1 MSAKL
6 PTILDNRNDN
16 TVLNALKRLLPE
28 SKNLDVATGYFEIGS
43 LLALDSFWNSLEK
56 IRIVM
61 GDETTKRTKRELEDA
76 VKSMSDESIERE
88 KEKDDS
94 LRGLSA
100 IRESLLSG
108 HIGTKVYTKAKFH
121 AKAMLMQLKPPHLS
135 NYGIVGSSN
144 FTEPG
149 LCKNIELNLLSTE
162 QHQLDALQKWYQEC
176 WNESEEIRDVV
187 LRVIEPHLK
196 EYLPFEVYAKALYEF
211 FIGKEMPATSWE
223 ENESKVYPQLD
234 DLNKAGYKQA
244 LKIAEEWG
252 GALICDGVGFGKTYI
267 GLMLIERFLHER
279 KRVALIVPKSTRESV
294 WEKRLK
300 EYLNFQPM
308 GRGYTKQLL
317 ILNHTD
323 LHRNSPDILA
333 DLDSIQ
339 KEADVILVDEGH
351 HFRTPSAQRSQKLYE
366 LIEWNKRNKPVFFLT
381 ATPINNS
388 LYDILHLIEY
398 FSRRKSDYFQ
408 KLGIP
413 NLRSDFIKKEKAVE
427 AKMGLTTDD
436 NDGEEA
442 LFPDFD
448 IQEAEKIL
456 RQDKIFQALVIQ
468 RSRDYARKY
477 FAEAG
482 GGKFYFPTREDP
494 YVAEYKL
501 AKIYGDLFTRVKA
514 SFNKENPFLEL
525 SLYNTENKKKE
536 KEKIDKGITNREKQ
550 VIMLIRATML
560 KRMESSYKAFESSC
574 EDLLRSNA
582 RFLRHYAPGDWEDW
596 KKKNETFWD
605 VIEKHWKERFQDV
618 EDIEEVEE
626 DDILPPPKEELDP
639 QIFKLDEIAADV
651 KKDLNELVSFLTFIH
666 KNLDETKDDKL
677 GALIVLLKEKPLDNG
692 KVLIFTQYRDTA
704 RYLFREL
711 KKRLPSRSIE
721 EIDSTSKKDREEIIK
736 RFAPYY
742 NCKAEE
748 RAEYLAKPIDVL
760 ISTDVLSE
768 GLNLQDASLLIN
780 YDLHWNPVRLMQ
792 RIGRVDRR
800 LDADIE
806 KAMGRDRDVVKFW
819 NFLPPDELDEL
830 LKLYQKVSRKVLRI
844 SKTLGIEGGK
854 LLRPEE
860 ELEPLRI
867 FNAQYDGIR
876 TVEEN
881 MHLALTEMLK
891 SHPELSEIL
900 PAFPKRL
907 FSGRKHRDQHP
918 LGVFAA
924 YRFPSRTSTDEQ
936 GNTKTVPGI
945 CRWYFCE
952 LATKT
957 VLEDLGAVNAA
968 VQAMPETPRVVV
980 NPMEELRKS
989 LALIEQQC
997 VRKELKNMN
1006 ALIGEKATLV
1016 CWMEVS

>member
-16 TVLNALKRLLPE
+16 TVLNALKKLLPE
-28 SKNLDVATGYFEIGS
+28 SKSLDVATGYFEIGS
-43 LLALDSFWNSLEK
+43 LLALDSFWNNLEK

-76 VKSMSDESIERE
+76 VKTMSDESIERE

-100 IRESLLSG
+100 IRQSLLSG

-121 AKAMLMQLKPPHLS
+121 AKAMLMQLKQPHLS

-162 QHQLDALQKWYQEC
+162 QHQLDALQKWYEEC
-176 WNESEEIRDVV
+176 WKESEEIRNVV

-211 FIGKEMPATSWE
+211 FLGKEMPTTSWE
-223 ENESKVYPQLD
+223 ENESKIYPQLD

-279 KRVALIVPKSTRESV
+279 KRVVLIVPKSTRESV
-294 WEKRLK
+294 WEKRLT
-300 EYLNFQPM
+300 EYLNYNVDEAYGAQIE
-308 GRGYTKQLL
+308 

-323 LHRNSPDILA
+323 LHREKLEKRIER
-333 DLDSIQ
+333 IR
-339 KEADVILVDEGH
+339 ERADVILVDEGH
-351 HFRTPSAQRSQKLYE
+351 HFRTPNAQRSRKLYE
-366 LIEWNKRNKPVFFLT
+366 LVEWNHRKKPIFFLT

-388 LYDILHLIEY
+388 LYDLLHLIEY
-398 FSRRKSDYFQ
+398 FSREKSDYFQ

-427 AKMGLTTDD
+427 AKMELTTDEG
-436 NDGEEA
+436 DGEEA

-456 RQDKIFQALVIQ
+456 REDKIFQALVIQ
-468 RSRDYARKY
+468 RSREYARKY
-477 FAEAG
+477 FEKTGA
-482 GGKFYFPTREDP
+482 GKFYFPTREDP
-494 YVAEYKL
+494 RVAEYTL

-525 SLYNTENKKKE
+525 SLYNTESKKKE
-536 KEKIDKGITNREKQ
+536 EDKIDKGIKNREKQ

-582 RFLRHYAPGDWEDW
+582 RFLRHYAPDDWEEW
-596 KKKNETFWD
+596 KKNNGAFWEI
-605 VIEKHWKERFQDV
+605 IEKHWKERYQDV
-618 EDIEEVEE
+618 DDIEEIEE
-626 DDILPPPKEELDP
+626 DDILPAPKEELDP
-639 QIFKLDEIAADV
+639 QIFKLDEIVIDV

-677 GALIVLLKEKPLDNG
+677 SALVHLLNEKPLDSG

-711 KKRLPSRSIE
+711 KKRLPSRFIE
-721 EIDSTSKKDREEIIK
+721 EIDSTSKKDREEVIK

-748 RAEYLAKPIDVL
+748 RADYLAKPIDVL
-760 ISTDVLSE
+760 VSTDVLSE

-806 KAMGRDRDVVKFW
+806 KAMGRERNVVKFW

-860 ELEPLRI
+860 ELEPLRV

-900 PAFPKRL
+900 PALPKRL
-907 FSGRKHRDQHP
+907 FSGKKHRDQQP
-918 LGVFAA
+918 RGVFAA
-924 YRFPSRTSTDEQ
+924 YRFPSRMSTDEQ
-936 GNTKTVPGI
+936 GNTKNIPGI
-945 CRWYFCE
+945 CRWYFHE
-952 LATKT
+952 FGTET
-957 VLEDLGAVNAA
+957 VLEDLGAINASIQS
-968 VQAMPETPRVVV
+968 VPETPRIVV
-980 NPMEELRKS
+980 NLIGELRKS

-997 VRKELKNMN
+997 VRKELKNMD
-1006 ALIGEKATLV
+1006 ALIREKATLV

>member
-28 SKNLDVATGYFEIGS
+28 SKSLDVATGYFEIGS
-43 LLALDSFWNSLEK
+43 LLALDSFWNNLER
-56 IRIVM
+56 IRVVM
-61 GDETTKRTKRELEDA
+61 GDETSKRTKKELEDA
-76 VKSMSDESIERE
+76 VKTMSDESIERE

-94 LRGLSA
+94 LQGLSA
-100 IRESLLSG
+100 IRQSLLSG

-162 QHQLDALQKWYQEC
+162 QHQLDALQKWYEEC
-176 WNESEEIRDVV
+176 WKESEEIRDVV

-211 FIGKEMPATSWE
+211 FLGKEMPTTSWE
-223 ENESKVYPQLD
+223 ENESKIYPQLD

-279 KRVALIVPKSTRESV
+279 KRIVLIVPKSTRESV
-294 WEKRLK
+294 WEKRLT
-300 EYLNFQPM
+300 EYLNYNADEAYGAQIE
-308 GRGYTKQLL
+308 

-323 LHRNSPDILA
+323 LHREKLEKRIER
-333 DLDSIQ
+333 IR
-339 KEADVILVDEGH
+339 ERADVILVDEGH
-351 HFRTPSAQRSQKLYE
+351 HFRTPNAQRSRKLYE
-366 LIEWNKRNKPVFFLT
+366 LVEWNQRKKPIFFLT

-388 LYDILHLIEY
+388 LYDLLHLIEY
-398 FSRRKSDYFQ
+398 FSREKSDYFQ

-427 AKMGLTTDD
+427 AKMELTTDED
-436 NDGEEA
+436 DGEEA

-456 RQDKIFQALVIQ
+456 REDKIFQALVIQ
-468 RSRDYARKY
+468 RSREYARKY
-477 FAEAG
+477 FEKTGA
-482 GGKFYFPTREDP
+482 GKFYFPTREDP
-494 YVAEYKL
+494 RVAEYTL
-501 AKIYGDLFTRVKA
+501 AKIYGDLFIRVKA

-525 SLYNTENKKKE
+525 SLYNTESKKKE
-536 KEKIDKGITNREKQ
+536 EDKIDKGIRNRERQ

-582 RFLRHYAPGDWEDW
+582 RFLRHYAPDDWEEW
-596 KKKNETFWD
+596 KKNNGAFWEI
-605 VIEKHWKERFQDV
+605 IEKHWKERYQDV
-618 EDIEEVEE
+618 DDIEDVEE
-626 DDILPPPKEELDP
+626 DDILPAPKEELDP
-639 QIFKLDEIAADV
+639 QIFKLDEIIIDV

-677 GALIVLLKEKPLDNG
+677 SALVRLLKEKPLNNN

-721 EIDSTSKKDREEIIK
+721 EIDSTSKKDREEVIK

-742 NCKAEE
+742 NCKTEE
-748 RAEYLAKPIDVL
+748 RADYLAKPIDVL
-760 ISTDVLSE
+760 VSTDVLSE
-768 GLNLQDASLLIN
+768 GLNLQDANLLIN

-900 PAFPKRL
+900 PALPKRL
-907 FSGRKHRDQHP
+907 FSGKKHRDQQP
-918 LGVFAA
+918 RGVFAA
-924 YRFPSRTSTDEQ
+924 YRFPSRTSNDEK
-936 GNTKTVPGI
+936 GNGKNIPGI
-945 CRWYFCE
+945 CRWYFHE
-952 LATKT
+952 FGTET
-957 VLEDLGAVNAA
+957 VLEDLGAINAA
-968 VQAMPETPRVVV
+968 IQSMPETPRVVV

-997 VRKELKNMN
+997 VRKELKNMD